1 MNKHVRRFATALLAV
16 LLLLQAVGICA
27 SAAEEATYQIRI
39 YAGNVGA
46 TIGGASVWTV
56 TGHYGDPIPFDTGM
70 VSLPEGSKY
79 YVKGV
84 RESGLDND
92 MVSSLGVIR
101 EDADYVVAY
110 GIKGKLVAYTVSFVD
125 ENGQQLAPSQTY
137 YGNAGDKPVVAYL
150 YVDGYQPQAYNLTKT
165 LSENEGSNV
174 FQFVYSPIVRPTP
187 VPTPEPTAEPTPEP
201 TEPAEETE
209 PTAAPATTAPGTQ
222 TEPTAAP
229 AVTEPTAA
237 PVAVTEPT
245 AAPAGEEGAEVTAA
259 PEGEETEA
267 TAAPGEESAE
277 ATTAPEGEEAEATEA
292 PAEEGA
298 EATEA
303 PTEAPTPTPAPTE
316 PREIIDLD
324 EGDTPLGNGPDTA
337 VEEQKTDL
345 QKLRVEAEAKFF
357 VSTGMVVVALAALVM
372 ATYMLL
378 RKHGIRH

>member
-92 MVSSLGVIR
+92 MVSALGVIR

-110 GIKGKLVAYTVSFVD
+110 GIKGKLVSYTVSFVD

-165 LSENEGSNV
+165 LSEDESSNV
-174 FQFVYSPIVRPTP
+174 FKFVYTPIVIPTP
-187 VPTPEPTAEPTPEP
+187 VPTPEPTVAPTPVP
-201 TEPAEETE
+201 TEPAAEETE
-209 PTAAPATTAPGTQ
+209 AAPTAAPATTVPEAQ
-222 TEPTAAP
+222 TEPTAVP
-229 AVTEPTAA
+229 AVGTEA
-237 PVAVTEPT
+237 T
-245 AAPAGEEGAEVTAA
+245 AAPAGEE
-259 PEGEETEA
+259 TEA
-267 TAAPGEESAE
+267 TTAPGEEGAE
-277 ATTAPEGEEAEATEA
+277 ATTAPAGEEAEATEA

-303 PTEAPTPTPAPTE
+303 PTEAPTPTPAPEE
-316 PREIIDLD
+316 PPEVIDLD
-324 EGDTPLGNGPDTA
+324 EGDTPLVDMPGNV